1 MASIFFATEVAL
13 DFQRILTHLREYA
26 SVDGT
31 ARVAGLK
38 AAIGVLE
45 SNPLI
50 GRPCGDGCRELII
63 GRGTRS
69 YIALYEYDE
78 RMDLVSV
85 LAIRSQRESGY
96 HTP

>member
-13 DFQRILTHLREYA
+13 DFQRILAHLREYA

-31 ARVAGLK
+31 ARLTGLK
-38 AAIGVLE
+38 AAIGVLG

-63 GRGTRS
+63 GRGTRT

-78 RMDLVSV
+78 RMDLVRI
-85 LAIRSQRESGY
+85 LAIRSQKESGY
-96 HTP
+96 HHP